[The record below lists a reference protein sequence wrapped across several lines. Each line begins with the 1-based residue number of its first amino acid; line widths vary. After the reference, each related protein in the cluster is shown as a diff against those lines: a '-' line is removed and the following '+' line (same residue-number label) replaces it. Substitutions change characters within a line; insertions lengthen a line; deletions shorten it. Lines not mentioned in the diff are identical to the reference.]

1 LAVLISGYPILIKV
15 CSRGVFG
22 LQPAVVRAGFV
33 GFTPAVNGG
42 ILVLKK
48 DSSEARDTVSTRVLG

>member
-1 LAVLISGYPILIKV
+1 
-15 CSRGVFG
+15 
-22 LQPAVVRAGFV
+22 
-33 GFTPAVNGG
+33 VNGG